1 MKAYSTTDKGKTREV
16 NQDYIFCSDEPVGML
31 PNLYIVADGMGGY
44 NAGDFASRCSVETFV
59 AQVKENKQ
67 PTVIS
72 TMTDAL
78 NTANATILKHARENE
93 ELKGMGTTFVAA
105 TVFPDRAYVM
115 NVGDSRLY
123 FVGNEMK
130 QITVDHSYVEEMIRK
145 GEIQRKDARIH
156 PKKNVITRA
165 VGVEETVEADF
176 YEIEADEAPRF
187 LLLCT
192 DGLTNMVEDEEIR
205 HIIMKHGE
213 TPQEALQTLIRRANE
228 CGGKDNISAIIICV
242 KQD

>member
-1 MKAYSTTDKGKTREV
+1 MKGYCTTDKGKTREI
-16 NQDYIFCSDEPVGML
+16 NQDYIYCSDEPVGLL

-44 NAGDFASRCSVETFV
+44 NAGDFASRCSVESFV
-59 AQVKENKQ
+59 AQVQKSEQ

-72 TMTDAL
+72 VMTEAL
-78 NTANATILKHARENE
+78 KVANATVLGHARENE
-93 ELKGMGTTFVAA
+93 EFSGMGTTFVAA
-105 TVFPDRAYVM
+105 TVFPDRAYAM

-123 FVGNEMK
+123 LLGDTIK
-130 QITVDHSYVEEMIRK
+130 QITVDHSYVEEMVRK

-176 YEIEADEAPRF
+176 YEIETETDSRF

-192 DGLTNMVEDEEIR
+192 DGLTNMVEDEEI
-205 HIIMKHGE
+205 HHLVQKHGKS
-213 TPQEALQTLIRRANE
+213 PQDTVQKLVKKANDY
-228 CGGKDNISAIIICV
+228 GGKDNISIVMISL
-242 KQD
+242 KQE